1 MHSLTVY
8 MKERLPFAQDLSL
21 ENSTD
26 SYLCFRLV
34 YFTALLLFPLS
45 ITFFSFVHG
54 FYFILFHL
62 AQMRFFRSTCLL
74 MCLSLETSTSI
85 IRTGLSILVELIDMV
100 NCYNFCQTTL
110 LRWLTFL
117 IKCQT
122 VIVTVLFF
130 WIYFFLLTLVFV
142 LRWLCLHWE
151 SLIVLLSQFPLTFHH
166 IHDEMPRFIEYLMT
180 ILVLIATVFMI
191 I

>member
-26 SYLCFRLV
+26 SYLCFRLA
-34 YFTALLLFPLS
+34 YFTVLLLFPLS

-100 NCYNFCQTTL
+100 NCYNFRQTTL

-117 IKCQT
+117 IKSQT

-130 WIYFFLLTLVFV
+130 WIYFSSDASICFTMALPPLGKSDHVAASV
-142 LRWLCLHWE
+142 
-151 SLIVLLSQFPLTFHH
+151 SIDFPSYSRRDAPFH
-166 IHDEMPRFIEYLMT
+166 
-180 ILVLIATVFMI
+180 
-191 I
+191 